1 MQKRKRVSVSK
12 NVTAKNNNRTFKTEI
27 GLKQSL
33 VKSSNAIRKKFQ
45 DLHNDK
51 QIVNEHIS
59 ETYKPI
65 IDPIKK
71 LVDDNK
77 KKIPEKTDPTPI
89 KSELKNESDSIYRTA
104 YLPPHRRKL
113 FATTAKKLS
122 FEPHNISEIDDI
134 ENNNNA
140 EDNSMKQIREQAK
153 QISSADKDNIYGIR
167 LHHGDLF
174 MGKEPIKFT
183 KDNDELKYL
192 IGNKKFTVTNGLT
205 DLLIGSNPQF
215 YSNQDL
221 ETYKDMLTYTSAHKK
236 NYNPSGAIRRSKS
249 SKKYNKIITQLFPE
263 RRSSRLNVGGEGVKW
278 QHRQQ
283 MKKLPTVYKTFNRT
297 AAYDYKYWDD
307 PNELVDRLRLLVSS
321 QTAGHTGHNNEII
334 AIIEELQE
342 AKIIV

>member
-1 MQKRKRVSVSK
+1 MQKRKKVSDSK
-12 NVTAKNNNRTFKTEI
+12 NDTTKNNNRTLDMEI

-45 DLHNDK
+45 DLHNEK
-51 QIVNEHIS
+51 QIISEHIS

-71 LVDDNK
+71 LSDVNK
-77 KKIPEKTDPTPI
+77 KKIPENADSTPM
-89 KSELKNESDSIYRTA
+89 KSEINNESDSIYKTA
-104 YLPPHRRKL
+104 YLPHRRKL
-113 FATTAKKLS
+113 FATTAKKIS
-122 FEPHNISEIDDI
+122 FEPHNISGVDDI
-134 ENNNNA
+134 QNNNNKA

-167 LHHGDLF
+167 SHHGDLF
-174 MGKEPIKFT
+174 MGKERIT
-183 KDNDELKYL
+183 VTTDNDELKYV
-192 IGNKKFTVTNGLT
+192 IRNKKFPVTNGLT
-205 DLLIGSNPQF
+205 DLLLQSDPQF
-215 YSNQDL
+215 YTKQDL

-236 NYNPSGAIRRSKS
+236 NYNPAGVIRTSKS
-249 SKKYNKIITQLFPE
+249 SKKYNKIITLLFPE
-263 RRSSRLNVGGEGVKW
+263 RRSGRFGVQGEGVKW
-278 QHRQQ
+278 RHRQQ
-283 MKKLPTVYKTFNRT
+283 MKKLPTVYKTFNRSG
-297 AAYDYKYWDD
+297 AYDYKYWDD